1 VKKKILSISYD
12 EPLLATRQMILE
24 NAGYEVVSALGFTEA
39 IAKSKG
45 QKFDLAIVG
54 HSIPMTDK
62 TAMAKT
68 IKQDCHCPIVSI
80 RRHGYEPM
88 RESDYSIDAI
98 DGPEALLVTIRQ
110 AFKDKK
116 KK

>member
-12 EPLLATRQMILE
+12 EPLLATRQMILQ
-24 NAGYEVVSALGFTEA
+24 NAGYGVVSALGFTEA
-39 IAKSKG
+39 IDKSKG
-45 QKFDLAIVG
+45 QKFDLAIMG

-62 TAMAKT
+62 TVMAKT

-88 RESDYSIDAI
+88 PESDYSIDAI

-110 AFKDKK
+110 VLKEKK